1 MIFKEILKIFSE
13 YPANPLG
20 SHRRRHRHSQS
31 PSQYAPPPW
40 WLSPKNQAR
49 NRRGRGAADAGG
61 DAPPMQGRSSLRQGR
76 YQVVG
81 CAIGGRYGDTKAP
94 RKCIDSHSIQPWGS
108 VDRGSIQGRYPRA
121 PAGSGNRDFRSPETD
136 LCLLKEFLRFYQI
149 IQQIPWDP
157 TGVGT
162 VTHSHR
168 HSTPHIA
175 HCTVGNSQCTW
186 YMPSGNLRR
195 VASVIA
201 LSR

>member
-1 MIFKEILKIFSE
+1 MVISEKIDG
-13 YPANPLG
+13 AG
-20 SHRRRHRHSQS
+20 
-31 PSQYAPPPW
+31 
-40 WLSPKNQAR
+40 AR
-49 NRRGRGAADAGG
+49 PMPGRCAADAGAIVASPG
-61 DAPPMQGRSSLRQGR
+61 PIPGRCLRDRGAIRGSQSGRNYLQGR
-76 YQVVG
+76 
-81 CAIGGRYGDTKAP
+81 AI
-94 RKCIDSHSIQPWGS
+94 QLWFS

-121 PAGSGNRDFRSPETD
+121 PAGSGNRVLRSPETD
-136 LCLLKEFLRFYQI
+136 LCFLKKFLRLYQI

-175 HCTVGNSQCTW
+175 HCTVGNSQSTW

-195 VASVIA
+195 VAPVLLA